1 MASILSPFYR
11 WTERSPDQLLYAF
24 LDVEG
29 RIAESY
35 SYAQFLQRTTDIA
48 SHIRRTHPM
57 AAAERVLLAYP
68 PGLEMICAFAA
79 CVRLGLIPVPVYP
92 STSQGLQAALDKTDF
107 IARDCQAAAVLTARS
122 YYWSMKLNEARN
134 SVATLSLRRSKASR
148 LKWIVSTDADKGAR
162 ADFSDVHSD
171 VLFLQY
177 TSGSTSEP
185 KGVMVTHENI
195 LENCEA
201 VVDHRPVGVSWLP
214 QYHDMG
220 LIGYYLF
227 FALKGGTTYGLSPLD
242 FIQRPALWL
251 ETISNYRGTAS
262 SAPNFAYEYCLRPEK
277 VPAATL
283 EHLDLSSL
291 RFLMTAA
298 EPVRANVFRDFIR
311 KFEPYGLNPK
321 SFFAA
326 YGLAEFTLAVSNYG
340 RTIQAFDRAAL
351 RQHLVQ
357 PADPDAV
364 GADTTTLV
372 SCGRRLCCNFRAAT
386 SGWTTYGKHR
396 TGSPI
401 MPSDNPFKWRQFEPA
416 LILQCVRWYLRY
428 ALSYRDLED
437 MMRERGLCVDHTT
450 IYRWVQRY
458 APEIDKR
465 CRPFLRRTNDS
476 YRIDETY
483 VRVAGAWT
491 YLYRGVDSNGDTL
504 DFLLRA
510 TRDRKAAIAFFR
522 KTLGAAHTTPARV
535 VTVDKNPAY
544 PVAFEAVRHEG
555 LVRPRSNLRQCKYL
569 NNIIEQDHRFIKRR
583 TRPMLG
589 FKRFTTAW
597 RTLRGIEIM
606 HALRKGQARWMAKGD
621 VVGQTQLI
629 HKVFGLAA

>member
-1 MASILSPFYR
+1 
-11 WTERSPDQLLYAF
+11 
-24 LDVEG
+24 
-29 RIAESY
+29 
-35 SYAQFLQRTTDIA
+35 
-48 SHIRRTHPM
+48 
-57 AAAERVLLAYP
+57 
-68 PGLEMICAFAA
+68 
-79 CVRLGLIPVPVYP
+79 
-92 STSQGLQAALDKTDF
+92 
-107 IARDCQAAAVLTARS
+107 
-122 YYWSMKLNEARN
+122 
-134 SVATLSLRRSKASR
+134 
-148 LKWIVSTDADKGAR
+148 
-162 ADFSDVHSD
+162 
-171 VLFLQY
+171 
-177 TSGSTSEP
+177 
-185 KGVMVTHENI
+185 
-195 LENCEA
+195 
-201 VVDHRPVGVSWLP
+201 
-214 QYHDMG
+214 
-220 LIGYYLF
+220 
-227 FALKGGTTYGLSPLD
+227 
-242 FIQRPALWL
+242 
-251 ETISNYRGTAS
+251 
-262 SAPNFAYEYCLRPEK
+262 
-277 VPAATL
+277 
-283 EHLDLSSL
+283 
-291 RFLMTAA
+291 
-298 EPVRANVFRDFIR
+298 
-311 KFEPYGLNPK
+311 
-321 SFFAA
+321 
-326 YGLAEFTLAVSNYG
+326 
-340 RTIQAFDRAAL
+340 
-351 RQHLVQ
+351 
-357 PADPDAV
+357 
-364 GADTTTLV
+364 
-372 SCGRRLCCNFRAAT
+372 
-386 SGWTTYGKHR
+386 
-396 TGSPI
+396 

-416 LILQCVRWYLRY
+416 LILQGVRWYLRY
-428 ALSYRDLED
+428 ALSYRNLED

-522 KTLGAAHTTPARV
+522 KTLGAAHTTPPRV

-555 LVRPRSNLRQCKYL
+555 LVRSRSNLRQCKYL

>member
-1 MASILSPFYR
+1 MPPALPFLVLTFAGWVNRHQDDLIDYLREENRVLREHLGPRPLRLTDAQRRRLAVRGHKLGRRVLTQVAGIVTPDTILRWYRRLIAKKYDGSARRRRGRPMTRQDVAGLVVRMAVDNPRWGDTRIRGALSNLGHTIARTTVKRILHDHGVDPAP
-11 WTERSPDQLLYAF
+11 ERSRHMPWKT
-24 LDVEG
+24 
-29 RIAESY
+29 
-35 SYAQFLQRTTDIA
+35 FLQ
-48 SHIRRTHPM
+48 
-57 AAAERVLLAYP
+57 
-68 PGLEMICAFAA
+68 G
-79 CVRLGLIPVPVYP
+79 
-92 STSQGLQAALDKTDF
+92 
-107 IARDCQAAAVLTARS
+107 
-122 YYWSMKLNEARN
+122 
-134 SVATLSLRRSKASR
+134 
-148 LKWIVSTDADKGAR
+148 
-162 ADFSDVHSD
+162 
-171 VLFLQY
+171 
-177 TSGSTSEP
+177 
-185 KGVMVTHENI
+185 
-195 LENCEA
+195 
-201 VVDHRPVGVSWLP
+201 
-214 QYHDMG
+214 
-220 LIGYYLF
+220 
-227 FALKGGTTYGLSPLD
+227 
-242 FIQRPALWL
+242 
-251 ETISNYRGTAS
+251 
-262 SAPNFAYEYCLRPEK
+262 
-277 VPAATL
+277 
-283 EHLDLSSL
+283 
-291 RFLMTAA
+291 
-298 EPVRANVFRDFIR
+298 
-311 KFEPYGLNPK
+311 
-321 SFFAA
+321 
-326 YGLAEFTLAVSNYG
+326 
-340 RTIQAFDRAAL
+340 
-351 RQHLVQ
+351 
-357 PADPDAV
+357 
-364 GADTTTLV
+364 
-372 SCGRRLCCNFRAAT
+372 LCCNFRAAT
-386 SGWTTYGKHR
+386 SGWTTFGKHR

-416 LILQCVRWYLRY
+416 LILQGVRWYLRY

-522 KTLGAAHTTPARV
+522 KTLGAAHTTPPRV

>member
-1 MASILSPFYR
+1 MLVIGGRYGSIDATPNKSVTNLEYTSARHKRIPIYVFIDPQVLALLPLWKRNPAADFSGQVDSPRLFEFIEHVR
-11 WTERSPDQLLYAF
+11 TIDSVWMSEFRSARDITDALRTQFAF
-24 LDVEG
+24 QQQTGL
-29 RIAESY
+29 R
-35 SYAQFLQRTTDIA
+35 LQR
-48 SHIRRTHPM
+48 
-57 AAAERVLLAYP
+57 
-68 PGLEMICAFAA
+68 
-79 CVRLGLIPVPVYP
+79 
-92 STSQGLQAALDKTDF
+92 Q
-107 IARDCQAAAVLTARS
+107 
-122 YYWSMKLNEARN
+122 
-134 SVATLSLRRSKASR
+134 TLSLADQDWFDTLRGEALRVALDRPRAWEYLLFASALRDGVARHRR
-148 LKWIVSTDADKGAR
+148 LAR
-162 ADFSDVHSD
+162 
-171 VLFLQY
+171 
-177 TSGSTSEP
+177 
-185 KGVMVTHENI
+185 TH
-195 LENCEA
+195 
-201 VVDHRPVGVSWLP
+201 
-214 QYHDMG
+214 
-220 LIGYYLF
+220 
-227 FALKGGTTYGLSPLD
+227 ALKIPIGFGEDVQDPL
-242 FIQRPALWL
+242 
-251 ETISNYRGTAS
+251 G
-262 SAPNFAYEYCLRPEK
+262 
-277 VPAATL
+277 
-283 EHLDLSSL
+283 
-291 RFLMTAA
+291 
-298 EPVRANVFRDFIR
+298 
-311 KFEPYGLNPK
+311 
-321 SFFAA
+321 
-326 YGLAEFTLAVSNYG
+326 
-340 RTIQAFDRAAL
+340 
-351 RQHLVQ
+351 
-357 PADPDAV
+357 
-364 GADTTTLV
+364 
-372 SCGRRLCCNFRAAT
+372 LCCNFRAAT
-386 SGWTTYGKHR
+386 SGWTTFGKHR

-522 KTLGAAHTTPARV
+522 KTLGAAHTTPPRV

>member
-1 MASILSPFYR
+1 MVARGSVLDAICSHHILCIGDATIP
-11 WTERSPDQLLYAF
+11 YARLSALCLEAQCPRRLRDNF
-24 LDVEG
+24 RIYVHLDG
-29 RIAESY
+29 LR
-35 SYAQFLQRTTDIA
+35 QDPQR
-48 SHIRRTHPM
+48 
-57 AAAERVLLAYP
+57 AAEWFRRSSRTEVTTGLFGIP
-68 PGLEMICAFAA
+68 PDEYVPGKWHQAMVNTVSTEFSQEPVVAFVDAD
-79 CVRLGLIPVPVYP
+79 CFV
-92 STSQGLQAALDKTDF
+92 TDSSWF
-107 IARDCQAAAVLTARS
+107 LTA
-122 YYWSMKLNEARN
+122 
-134 SVATLSLRRSKASR
+134 
-148 LKWIVSTDADKGAR
+148 
-162 ADFSDVHSD
+162 
-171 VLFLQY
+171 Q
-177 TSGSTSEP
+177 
-185 KGVMVTHENI
+185 
-195 LENCEA
+195 
-201 VVDHRPVGVSWLP
+201 
-214 QYHDMG
+214 
-220 LIGYYLF
+220 
-227 FALKGGTTYGLSPLD
+227 
-242 FIQRPALWL
+242 
-251 ETISNYRGTAS
+251 
-262 SAPNFAYEYCLRPEK
+262 
-277 VPAATL
+277 
-283 EHLDLSSL
+283 
-291 RFLMTAA
+291 
-298 EPVRANVFRDFIR
+298 
-311 KFEPYGLNPK
+311 
-321 SFFAA
+321 
-326 YGLAEFTLAVSNYG
+326 
-340 RTIQAFDRAAL
+340 
-351 RQHLVQ
+351 
-357 PADPDAV
+357 
-364 GADTTTLV
+364 
-372 SCGRRLCCNFRAAT
+372 RLCCNFRAAT
-386 SGWTTYGKHR
+386 SGWTTFGKHR

-522 KTLGAAHTTPARV
+522 KTLGAAHPTPPRV

>member
-1 MASILSPFYR
+1 MPSPPVPTTLMNDLRRLGLLRTAEDLNDILARATRLRWSPTVLLEHIVTAELEERRRRSI
-11 WTERSPDQLLYAF
+11 ERRLTAARLGRFKPIADWDWDWPTA
-24 LDVEG
+24 LD
-29 RIAESY
+29 RPA
-35 SYAQFLQRTTDIA
+35 L
-48 SHIRRTHPM
+48 
-57 AAAERVLLAYP
+57 ERVLALDFLDRAENVLLV
-68 PGLEMICAFAA
+68 GA
-79 CVRLGLIPVPVYP
+79 
-92 STSQGLQAALDKTDF
+92 QGLGKTMLAKNIVHQVVLAGHSARFITASDLLLDLNG
-107 IARDCQAAAVLTARS
+107 QETARA
-122 YYWSMKLNEARN
+122 LERR
-134 SVATLSLRRSKASR
+134 LRHYA
-148 LKWIVSTDADKGAR
+148 
-162 ADFSDVHSD
+162 
-171 VLFLQY
+171 
-177 TSGSTSEP
+177 
-185 KGVMVTHENI
+185 
-195 LENCEA
+195 
-201 VVDHRPVGVSWLP
+201 
-214 QYHDMG
+214 
-220 LIGYYLF
+220 
-227 FALKGGTTYGLSPLD
+227 
-242 FIQRPALWL
+242 RPALL
-251 ETISNYRGTAS
+251 AIDEIGYL
-262 SAPNFAYEYCLRPEK
+262 AYDA
-277 VPAATL
+277 PAADLLFQIVSRRYEHRPLLMTVVL
-283 EHLDLSSL
+283 QLQGCDVRMDHLD
-291 RFLMTAA
+291 
-298 EPVRANVFRDFIR
+298 
-311 KFEPYGLNPK
+311 
-321 SFFAA
+321 
-326 YGLAEFTLAVSNYG
+326 
-340 RTIQAFDRAAL
+340 
-351 RQHLVQ
+351 
-357 PADPDAV
+357 
-364 GADTTTLV
+364 
-372 SCGRRLCCNFRAAT
+372 
-386 SGWTTYGKHR
+386 GKHR

-522 KTLGAAHTTPARV
+522 KTLGAAHTTPPRV

>member
-1 MASILSPFYR
+1 MC
-11 WTERSPDQLLYAF
+11 
-24 LDVEG
+24 
-29 RIAESY
+29 
-35 SYAQFLQRTTDIA
+35 
-48 SHIRRTHPM
+48 RR
-57 AAAERVLLAYP
+57 AVLLGGAP
-68 PGLEMICAFAA
+68 APAFGHGVVLRRAVA
-79 CVRLGLIPVPVYP
+79 TVVHAGQVPLRHGVVQLG
-92 STSQGLQAALDKTDF
+92 
-107 IARDCQAAAVLTARS
+107 AAVKPDRGLAR
-122 YYWSMKLNEARN
+122 
-134 SVATLSLRRSKASR
+134 
-148 LKWIVSTDADKGAR
+148 
-162 ADFSDVHSD
+162 
-171 VLFLQY
+171 
-177 TSGSTSEP
+177 
-185 KGVMVTHENI
+185 
-195 LENCEA
+195 
-201 VVDHRPVGVSWLP
+201 
-214 QYHDMG
+214 
-220 LIGYYLF
+220 
-227 FALKGGTTYGLSPLD
+227 
-242 FIQRPALWL
+242 
-251 ETISNYRGTAS
+251 
-262 SAPNFAYEYCLRPEK
+262 
-277 VPAATL
+277 
-283 EHLDLSSL
+283 
-291 RFLMTAA
+291 
-298 EPVRANVFRDFIR
+298 VFRD
-311 KFEPYGLNPK
+311 
-321 SFFAA
+321 A
-326 YGLAEFTLAVSNYG
+326 LAVVVEQPDGVDRFGIAVAG
-340 RTIQAFDRAAL
+340 RPSIPVDRLAVVL
-351 RQHLVQ
+351 GH
-357 PADPDAV
+357 V
-364 GADTTTLV
+364 GAVFVDPAQGKLRGQV
-372 SCGRRLCCNFRAAT
+372 AGVARGADGGQRRAGRGIARLCCNFRAAT
-386 SGWTTYGKHR
+386 SGWTTFGKHR

-522 KTLGAAHTTPARV
+522 KTLGAAHTTPPRV

-555 LVRPRSNLRQCKYL
+555 LVQPRSNLRQCKYL
-569 NNIIEQDHRFIKRR
+569 NNIIEQDHRFINRR

-589 FKRFTTAW
+589 FKRFTPAW

>member
-1 MASILSPFYR
+1 MATAIPK
-11 WTERSPDQLLYAF
+11 
-24 LDVEG
+24 
-29 RIAESY
+29 
-35 SYAQFLQRTTDIA
+35 
-48 SHIRRTHPM
+48 
-57 AAAERVLLAYP
+57 AY
-68 PGLEMICAFAA
+68 L
-79 CVRLGLIPVPVYP
+79 
-92 STSQGLQAALDKTDF
+92 
-107 IARDCQAAAVLTARS
+107 
-122 YYWSMKLNEARN
+122 
-134 SVATLSLRRSKASR
+134 
-148 LKWIVSTDADKGAR
+148 
-162 ADFSDVHSD
+162 
-171 VLFLQY
+171 
-177 TSGSTSEP
+177 
-185 KGVMVTHENI
+185 
-195 LENCEA
+195 
-201 VVDHRPVGVSWLP
+201 
-214 QYHDMG
+214 
-220 LIGYYLF
+220 
-227 FALKGGTTYGLSPLD
+227 
-242 FIQRPALWL
+242 
-251 ETISNYRGTAS
+251 AS
-262 SAPNFAYEYCLRPEK
+262 SAIRCRDVETGPNLG
-277 VPAATL
+277 V
-283 EHLDLSSL
+283 
-291 RFLMTAA
+291 
-298 EPVRANVFRDFIR
+298 
-311 KFEPYGLNPK
+311 
-321 SFFAA
+321 
-326 YGLAEFTLAVSNYG
+326 LAVFPS
-340 RTIQAFDRAAL
+340 T
-351 RQHLVQ
+351 
-357 PADPDAV
+357 
-364 GADTTTLV
+364 GATCRCPL
-372 SCGRRLCCNFRAAT
+372 RLCCNFRAAT
-386 SGWTTYGKHR
+386 SGWTTFGKHC

-504 DFLLRA
+504 DCLLRA

-522 KTLGAAHTTPARV
+522 KTLGAAHTTPPRV

-597 RTLRGIEIM
+597 RTLRGLEIM

-629 HKVFGLAA
+629 HKVRSAVPVAWVVVGQTQLIHFMAIMRVTPPDNGAHGDTLSRRGGQRHPRPAIGLAA

>member
-1 MASILSPFYR
+1 MF
-11 WTERSPDQLLYAF
+11 
-24 LDVEG
+24 
-29 RIAESY
+29 
-35 SYAQFLQRTTDIA
+35 
-48 SHIRRTHPM
+48 RRGPLTV
-57 AAAERVLLAYP
+57 ADDGQSGAVNDEV
-68 PGLEMICAFAA
+68 
-79 CVRLGLIPVPVYP
+79 
-92 STSQGLQAALDKTDF
+92 QA
-107 IARDCQAAAVLTARS
+107 
-122 YYWSMKLNEARN
+122 
-134 SVATLSLRRSKASR
+134 
-148 LKWIVSTDADKGAR
+148 GAR
-162 ADFSDVHSD
+162 A
-171 VLFLQY
+171 
-177 TSGSTSEP
+177 GAP
-185 KGVMVTHENI
+185 KREGEMLTASRERGVIGCREIDAQHPEDRGQDALGLTQRSVEDETERQGGFDGEIGI
-195 LENCEA
+195 LE
-201 VVDHRPVGVSWLP
+201 LP
-214 QYHDMG
+214 
-220 LIGYYLF
+220 
-227 FALKGGTTYGLSPLD
+227 
-242 FIQRPALWL
+242 
-251 ETISNYRGTAS
+251 
-262 SAPNFAYEYCLRPEK
+262 AP
-277 VPAATL
+277 
-283 EHLDLSSL
+283 
-291 RFLMTAA
+291 
-298 EPVRANVFRDFIR
+298 
-311 KFEPYGLNPK
+311 
-321 SFFAA
+321 
-326 YGLAEFTLAVSNYG
+326 
-340 RTIQAFDRAAL
+340 
-351 RQHLVQ
+351 
-357 PADPDAV
+357 PADASRCPCGDRVGREPEGDVASPHEGSVVLGPVPDAIRCRV
-364 GADTTTLV
+364 LRMH
-372 SCGRRLCCNFRAAT
+372 SRRLCCNFRAAT
-386 SGWTTYGKHR
+386 SGWTTFGKHR

-437 MMRERGLCVDHTT
+437 MMRERGLCVAHTT

-522 KTLGAAHTTPARV
+522 KTLGAAHTTPPRV

-569 NNIIEQDHRFIKRR
+569 NNIIEQDHRFIKHR